1 MGHRFFQ
8 TPVGRIKIVQTFLS
22 ADISSEWETLLGE
35 FKSVLVKNKSAWQ
48 GWNSYTQY
56 NNSTI
61 FLWEKKILTFVNFHT
76 IKV

>member
-8 TPVGRIKIVQTFLS
+8 TPVGRIQIVQTFLS

-48 GWNSYTQY
+48 G
-56 NNSTI
+56 
-61 FLWEKKILTFVNFHT
+61 
-76 IKV
+76 